1 MEEVINEEDSV
12 RLKHNKKIEKERKK
26 MAKKVVKED
35 NVKDKKIEFDLELD
49 FDDI

>member
-1 MEEVINEEDSV
+1 MTKQSQK
-12 RLKHNKKIEKERKK
+12 LPIEKERKK